1 MSRAEAPASENR
13 PGGHKAPPGANQ
25 RKQTMQT
32 HHHDGALIRR
42 ALIRRALIRRAL
54 APQAITPRPT
64 PAGMLSDA
72 EIRQIIRE
80 TLG

>member
-1 MSRAEAPASENR
+1 
-13 PGGHKAPPGANQ
+13 
-25 RKQTMQT
+25 MQT
-32 HHHDGALIRR
+32 HHHTGTHTRR
-42 ALIRRALIRRAL
+42 SP

-64 PAGMLSDA
+64 PAGTLSDA